1 MATAI
6 DEKIKALEEKLK
18 QEKAKKRRM
27 EAAKKAAENK
37 AQRKLETRKKI
48 LLGAIVM
55 GRMEKNPDF
64 KAQWIAALNRELT
77 RADDRELFGL
87 TPLPEPAKPQNY

>member
-27 EAAKKAAENK
+27 EAAKKAAENQ
-37 AQRKLETRKKI
+37 ALRKLETRKKI
-48 LLGAIVM
+48 LLGAMVIS
-55 GRMEKNPDF
+55 RMEKSPEF
-64 KAQWIAALNRELT
+64 KAQWMSAINRELT
-77 RADDRELFGL
+77 RSDDRQLFGL
-87 TPLPEPAKPQNY
+87 EPLPEPAKPQN